1 MGHQGYQRRRGK
13 IPPATMREWVEFCW
27 LLIVNP
33 TFRKSPDRR
42 KAYFEYRIG
51 KVYDSPC
58 Y

>member
-1 MGHQGYQRRRGK
+1 MRDPLKRVK
-13 IPPATMREWVEFCW
+13 IPPATMWEWVEFSW
-27 LLIVNP
+27 LLIVDP
-33 TFRKSPDRR
+33 TFQKSPDKR